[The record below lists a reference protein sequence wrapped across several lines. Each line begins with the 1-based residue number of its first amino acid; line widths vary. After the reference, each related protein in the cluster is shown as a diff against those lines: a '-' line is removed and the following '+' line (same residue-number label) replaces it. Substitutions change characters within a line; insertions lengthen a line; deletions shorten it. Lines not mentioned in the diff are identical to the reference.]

1 MSKSLVSDKGESARA
16 FIRTPQFGVANPETS
31 SIMCPRDLEVNACPP
46 RYWERTTLSVFLCF
60 CKKKS
65 ETENL
70 RVIVCE
76 GLWPC
81 YLEQTPHWAVLR
93 LRSEEK
99 AKIDKKITCTQTEAL
114 ADCHLIFK
122 VDGTEERYSPASSHA
137 RCTPFLSVSAVPD
150 HISLGNL
157 ILTFRTRTWLRQLFL
172 LVYLFSPSRF
182 LPLSLLFLY
191 VCLPRRFI
199 LHLLRVYIKSYVTQN
214 ATRINL
220 PPELFCW
227 I

>member
-1 MSKSLVSDKGESARA
+1 MKDSDSAILSKLQTGQYYVYEAR
-16 FIRTPQFGVANPETS
+16 
-31 SIMCPRDLEVNACPP
+31 
-46 RYWERTTLSVFLCF
+46 
-60 CKKKS
+60 KKRKL
-65 ETENL
+65 T
-70 RVIVCE
+70 
-76 GLWPC
+76 
-81 YLEQTPHWAVLR
+81 
-93 LRSEEK
+93 
-99 AKIDKKITCTQTEAL
+99 KKITCTQTEAL

-122 VDGTEERYSPASSHA
+122 VDGTGECYSPASSHA
-137 RCTPFLSVSAVPD
+137 RCIPFLSVSAVPD

-172 LVYLFSPSRF
+172 LVYLFSPPSRF

-199 LHLLRVYIKSYVTQN
+199 LHLLRLYMKSYVTQN

-227 I
+227 T